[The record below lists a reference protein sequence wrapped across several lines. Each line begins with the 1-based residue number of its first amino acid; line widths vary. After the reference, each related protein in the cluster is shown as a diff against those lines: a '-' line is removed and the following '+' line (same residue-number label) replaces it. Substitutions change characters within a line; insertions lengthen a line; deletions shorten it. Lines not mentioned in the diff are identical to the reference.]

1 MTLVNA
7 DNMETDE
14 ANNDIVELISALDS
28 LSIAEPSI
36 DSLTAN
42 EYIEIDNNLVSA
54 ELPTDEELV
63 EEILLA
69 EGVLHP
75 TQVDMEDSSE
85 EEEAS
90 ISVKVG
96 REALVT
102 ARKFLEQR

>member
-1 MTLVNA
+1 MK
-7 DNMETDE
+7 
-14 ANNDIVELISALDS
+14 
-28 LSIAEPSI
+28 
-36 DSLTAN
+36 N
-42 EYIEIDNNLVSA
+42 E
-54 ELPTDEELV
+54 V

-102 ARKFLEQR
+102 ARKFLEQREFTTEI

>member
-1 MTLVNA
+1 M
-7 DNMETDE
+7 
-14 ANNDIVELISALDS
+14 SKSDS
-28 LSIAEPSI
+28 S
-36 DSLTAN
+36 TAN
-42 EYIEIDNNLVSA
+42 EYIEIDNILVNA
-54 ELPTDEELV
+54 ELSTDKNSLKKFF
-63 EEILLA
+63 LA

-102 ARKFLEQR
+102 EPGSF